1 MALGAAERRFLL
13 SRRVGY
19 LATADAASAP
29 HVVPV
34 CFAADGHSIYITIDE
49 KPKAVAGAALKR
61 LRNIA
66 QNPRAAL
73 VVDRYDDAD
82 WSRLAW
88 LMLRGPAEILEH
100 GLEHDEAQE
109 LLRGRYPQLR
119 AMALDALP
127 VIAIRIERVSG
138 WGDLG

>member
-1 MALGAAERRFLL
+1 MELGAAERRFLL
-13 SRRVGY
+13 SRRIGY
-19 LATADAASAP
+19 LATADAAAAP
-29 HVVPV
+29 HVIPV
-34 CFAADGHSIYITIDE
+34 CFAAAAHSIYITIDE
-49 KPKAVAGAALKR
+49 KPKTVAAGRLKR

-66 QNPRAAL
+66 RNPQAAL

-88 LMLRGPAEILEH
+88 LMVRGPADILEQ
-100 GLEHDEAQE
+100 GPEHDDAQA
-109 LLRGRYPQLR
+109 LLRGRYPQLQ

-127 VIAIRIERVSG
+127 VIAIRIERVTG

>member
-19 LATADAASAP
+19 LATADAACAP

-34 CFAADGHSIYITIDE
+34 CFAAAAHSIYITIDE
-49 KPKAVAGAALKR
+49 KPKTVAGAALKR

-73 VVDRYDDAD
+73 LVDRYDDAD

-88 LMLRGPAEILEH
+88 LMVRGPADILEQ
-100 GLEHDEAQE
+100 GSEHDEAQE

-127 VIAIRIERVSG
+127 VIRIRIERVTG